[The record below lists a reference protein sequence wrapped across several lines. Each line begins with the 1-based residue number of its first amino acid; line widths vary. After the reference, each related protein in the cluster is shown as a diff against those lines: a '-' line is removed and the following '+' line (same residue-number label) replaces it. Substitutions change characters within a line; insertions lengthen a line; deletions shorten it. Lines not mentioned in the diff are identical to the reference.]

1 VSDEPQDAADAAKL
15 VITAEQRADALSRL
29 NARRLRPWPFLW
41 EWARSLVLALGMF
54 FFLHVFIMEAF
65 KIPSGSMEGTLRV
78 GDFLLVN
85 KLVYG
90 AELPVTGQRL
100 PAIRQPDRGDVVVF
114 KFPPDPSKNFVKR
127 LVGMPGD
134 TLEMRSGLLVRNGV
148 RVEERYVSHEA
159 PDTDPGGEEFRW
171 QRNHLVATAFAGT
184 SYTPSR
190 DNWGPIVVP
199 GRHYFM
205 LGDNRDNSYDSRYW
219 GFVADS
225 LVRGQPLVVYYS
237 YAPDS
242 SDGLAWLTRVR
253 WTRLG
258 RPIR

>member
-1 VSDEPQDAADAAKL
+1 MSESTRAAADAAGL
-15 VITAEQRADALSRL
+15 AITAEQKAEALTRV
-29 NARRLRPWPFLW
+29 NTRRFRPWPFLW
-41 EWARSLVLALGMF
+41 EWARSLVLALLMF

-90 AELPVTGQRL
+90 AELPVAGKRL
-100 PAIRQPDRGDVVVF
+100 PALRQPDRGDVVVF
-114 KFPPDPSKNFVKR
+114 KFPPDPTKNFVKR
-127 LVGMPGD
+127 LVGLAGD
-134 TLEMRSGLLVRNGV
+134 TLEMKSGVLIRNGV

-171 QRNHLVATAFAGT
+171 QRDHLVQTAYAER
-184 SYTPSR
+184 SYMPSR
-190 DNWGPIVVP
+190 DNWGPLVVP
-199 GRHYFM
+199 AKHYFM

-219 GFVADS
+219 GFVSDS

-237 YAPDS
+237 YSPDS
-242 SDGLAWLTRVR
+242 TDGAAWLTNVR
-253 WTRLG
+253 WSRLG
-258 RPIR
+258 RRIR